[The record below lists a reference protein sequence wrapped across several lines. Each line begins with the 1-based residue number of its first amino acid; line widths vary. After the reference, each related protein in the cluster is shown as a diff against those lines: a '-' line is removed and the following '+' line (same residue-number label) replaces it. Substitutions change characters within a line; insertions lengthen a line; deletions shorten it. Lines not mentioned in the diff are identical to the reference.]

1 MYIISDEIKTQ
12 KYDKLQVK
20 KLVSKATLEILC
32 ITLEKDA
39 LFPEHTSPRD
49 AELIVLEGSI
59 EFRISETTYKLT
71 TQQHFN
77 FPKETVHSVLA
88 MENSKFL
95 IIR

>member
-12 KYDKLQVK
+12 KYDKLQIK
-20 KLVSKATLEILC
+20 KLVNKATLEILC
-32 ITLEKDA
+32 IALEKDA
-39 LFPEHTSPRD
+39 LFPGHTSPRD

-59 EFRISETTYKLT
+59 EFRISETTYNLT

>member
-12 KYDKLQVK
+12 KYDKLQIK
-20 KLVSKATLEILC
+20 KLVNKASLEILS
-32 ITLEKDA
+32 IAMEKDA

-49 AELIVLEGSI
+49 AELVVLEGSI
-59 EFRISETTYKLT
+59 EFHINVMTYTLKT
-71 TQQHFN
+71 HQHFN
-77 FPKETVHSVLA
+77 FPKETVHSVQA

>member
-12 KYDKLQVK
+12 EYNKLQVK
-20 KLVSKATLEILC
+20 KLVNKSSLEILC
-32 ITLEKDA
+32 ITLEKDV

-49 AELIVLEGSI
+49 AELVVLEGSV
-59 EFRISETTYKLT
+59 EFHINGIKYNLN

-77 FPKETVHSVLA
+77 FPRETVHSVLA